1 MQLST
6 EGNPESLLSLSS
18 YYPMMLKVS
27 LEDTC
32 HTGLQ
37 EEDSHGSCISKG
49 IYALSTM
56 SGTQYTLCNTSV
68 QSLSHV
74 QLFATQWTAA
84 RQDSPSITNSQRLLK
99 CVSIE
104 SVMPSNHLILCH
116 PLLLPPSIFLSIRFF
131 SKSLF
136 FTSGGQRIRVSAS
149 ASVLPMNI
157 QDWFP
162 LGWTGLIFS
171 PRHSQESSPTPQFKS
186 INSSVLSFIYSP
198 TLIHTWLL
206 EKPFD

>member
-18 YYPMMLKVS
+18 YYLMMLKVS

-32 HTGLQ
+32 HTGLH

-136 FTSGGQRIRVSAS
+136 FTSGGQRISFSFSISPSNEHSGLISFR
-149 ASVLPMNI
+149 M
-157 QDWFP
+157 DWFDP
-162 LGWTGLIFS
+162 QSKALSGVFS
-171 PRHSQESSPTPQFKS
+171 NTSVQKHQFFS
-186 INSSVLSFIYSP
+186 TQLY
-198 TLIHTWLL
+198 L
-206 EKPFD
+206 